1 MYFAIQKTYVMQPI
15 HILLLI
21 AGYFGVLIL
30 ISFLTGKDDSNET
43 FFRASRK
50 SPWYVVAFGMIG
62 ASLSGVTFISV
73 PGWVNDSGFSY
84 MQVVFGYLVG
94 YFIIAYVLMPIYYRL
109 NVTSI
114 YQYLEDRFGVI
125 SYKTGAFFFL
135 ISRILGASF
144 RLYLVA
150 IVLQRY
156 VFDAYEIDFSVTV
169 TLSIV
174 LIWLYTFRGGI
185 KTIVWT
191 DTLQTLFMLIA
202 VGVAIYLIL
211 ADLDLSF
218 GEFLSSDALQQ
229 YNQIWF
235 TDDPMA
241 KNYFIKSFLGG
252 LFIAVCMTGLDQ
264 DMMQKNLT
272 CKTLGDAQKNMV
284 SFSVVLIVVNFVFL
298 LLGALVYMYA
308 AKHSIDIPLMDGK
321 VKTDLLFPEIAIY
334 GGLGLSLAIVFLLG
348 LIAAAYSSADSA
360 LTSLTTSFSVDFL
373 DIEKEKGTKNK
384 FSQKIIAFT
393 KPIVTAIPTII
404 NAKNKD
410 THIKLEKEVSINEQ
424 KLIRQVVHILM
435 SIVLIIVVIIFN
447 SLSDKSVI
455 DNLLIIAGYTYGP
468 LLGLFAF
475 GIFTKYNVKDKYV
488 WLVALLSISLTY
500 FLANYFG
507 TFYTYFTEDVTNLAE
522 ATILSKKTFYQFGY
536 ELLPING
543 LLTFIG
549 LVIIRRQHD

>member
-1 MYFAIQKTYVMQPI
+1 MQPI

-30 ISFLTGKDDSNET
+30 ISYFTGKDDSNES

-50 SPWYVVAFGMIG
+50 SPWYIVAFGMIG

-73 PGWVNDSGFSY
+73 PGWVEASQFSY

-94 YFIIAYVLMPIYYRL
+94 YFIIAFVLMPIYYRL

-114 YQYLEDRFGVI
+114 YQYLEDRFGVV

-135 ISRILGASF
+135 VSRILGASF

-156 VFDAYEIDFSVTV
+156 VFDAYGIHFAVTV
-169 TLSIV
+169 SLSV
-174 LIWLYTFRGGI
+174 LLIWLYTFRGGI

-191 DTLQTLFMLIA
+191 DTLQTLFMLVA
-202 VGVAIYLIL
+202 VGVAMYLIL
-211 ADLDLSF
+211 TNLDMSF
-218 GEFLSSDALQQ
+218 GEFWNSEALEK
-229 YNQIWF
+229 YNKIWF
-235 TDDPMA
+235 TDSFMA
-241 KNYFIKSFLGG
+241 KDYFLKSFLGG

-272 CKTLGDAQKNMV
+272 CKTLGDAQKNMI
-284 SFSVVLIVVNFVFL
+284 SFSIVLVAVNLIFL
-298 LLGALVYMYA
+298 LLGALLFMYA
-308 AKHSIDIPLMDGK
+308 SANDIAVPIMDGK
-321 VKTDLLFPEIAIY
+321 PKTDLLFPEIALN
-334 GGLGLSLAIVFLLG
+334 GGLGISLAVVFLLG

-373 DIEKEKGTKNK
+373 GVEKKPENKQKG
-384 FSQKIIAFT
+384 
-393 KPIVTAIPTII
+393 
-404 NAKNKD
+404 
-410 THIKLEKEVSINEQ
+410 
-424 KLIRQVVHILM
+424 IRQLVHIGM
-435 SIVLIIVVIIFN
+435 SVVLIIVVIIFN
-447 SLSDKSVI
+447 SLSNKSVI
-455 DNLLIIAGYTYGP
+455 DSILTIAGYTYGP

-475 GIFTKYNVKDKYV
+475 GIFTKYKIVDKRV
-488 WLVALLSISLTY
+488 WIVTVVSICVTY
-500 FLANYFG
+500 FLANFG
-507 TFYTYFTEDVTNLAE
+507 NYYTYFTADVANLAE
-522 ATILSKKTFYQFGY
+522 ATTLAKENFYQFGY

-549 LVIIRRQHD
+549 LVLIRRQ